1 MFPTLSSSISYLSE
15 WEDIIDEGN
24 VAYECLQ
31 NEEALA
37 LYQKAL
43 VVLAQDMVARKL
55 WLIDSETVGYVMLKI
70 FESSLAA
77 LIVTHNNLAN
87 FYIRLGDIEMA
98 KVSLFRSHTA
108 MFQLL
113 TEGSLN
119 KEMLSIAER
128 HYLRLQEDMIIFL
141 HENSSSSE
149 NAPSLSFPPPPM
161 FH

>member
-43 VVLAQDMVARKL
+43 VLAQDMVARKL

-87 FYIRLGDIEMA
+87 LYIRLGDMKMA
-98 KVSLFRSHTA
+98 KVSLLRSHTA

-119 KEMLSIAER
+119 EEMLSIAER
-128 HYLRLQEDMIIFL
+128 HYQRLQEDMILFL
-141 HENSSSSE
+141 RENPSSSE

>member
-43 VVLAQDMVARKL
+43 VLAQDMVARKL

-87 FYIRLGDIEMA
+87 LYIRLGDIEMA
-98 KVSLFRSHTA
+98 KVSLLRSHTA

-119 KEMLSIAER
+119 EEMLSIAER
-128 HYLRLQEDMIIFL
+128 HYQRLQEDMILFL
-141 HENSSSSE
+141 RENPSSSE

>member
-1 MFPTLSSSISYLSE
+1 MFPTLSSSISFLSE
-15 WEDIIDEGN
+15 WEDIMDEGN
-24 VAYECLQ
+24 IAYECLQ

-43 VVLAQDMVARKL
+43 VLAQDIVARKL

-87 FYIRLGDIEMA
+87 LYVRLGDMDMTR
-98 KVSLFRSHTA
+98 VSLLRSHTV

-113 TEGSLN
+113 TEGTLN
-119 KEMLSIAER
+119 EEMLSIAER
-128 HYLRLQEDMIIFL
+128 HYQRLLENMILFL
-141 HENSSSSE
+141 HENPSSSE
-149 NAPSLSFPPPPM
+149 NAPTLSFAPPPR